1 MCYAAANRSKVIKD
15 TCLKTVLATAAVA
28 VSAYLLA
35 GTGPYASAA
44 HPPMS
49 AACGSAPVTLHPET
63 SATAN
68 DLLASGDLVALLA
81 AASAARD
88 RTPAADLLGGVAS
101 GLLLNDAEAAVLL
114 ERYLASGDTAAI
126 YFAAS
131 ALAGAEMRQG
141 RYSRAAVA
149 LRLALRP
156 DVIATASDRDRRSTE
171 QFMPV
176 LEALEG
182 IAAQSGPSIPTGE
195 TAVTRDAA
203 ELPLAAVVIEGQ
215 PQPVIL
221 DTGANLSVIVRSR
234 AAALGLRMLDAQVS
248 VASPVAEQTPVQLA
262 VADRLEIGGAAFRNV
277 VFLVLPDEALTFAQ
291 GRYKIDAILGFPV
304 LSRLG
309 RLTFSSSEAGETMAF
324 QPSAR
329 RSDPANPPNLLV
341 DGLTPKVIAC
351 LRPENAPIQLA
362 LDSGAQTSSLR
373 PRFAEAFPGR
383 VVAASASTEAVGGV
397 GGAVMRESRA
407 IPTLDLSFGQNASV
421 SLADVPL
428 NIESLNQP
436 GDHGRIGQDVLRA
449 RGGYVLDFGTMRFEL
464 IAVGR

>member
-1 MCYAAANRSKVIKD
+1 M
-15 TCLKTVLATAAVA
+15 LATAAVTA
-28 VSAYLLA
+28 FAYLLA
-35 GTGPYASAA
+35 GTGPLASAA
-44 HPPMS
+44 HPPLS
-49 AACGSAPVTLHPET
+49 AACGSGPVTIRPET
-63 SATAN
+63 SAKTR

-88 RTPAADLLGGVAS
+88 GTPEADLLGGVAA
-101 GLLLNDAEAAVLL
+101 GLMLNDTEAAILL
-114 ERYLASGDTAAI
+114 ERYLASGDTTAI

-131 ALAGAEMRQG
+131 ALAGVEMRHG
-141 RYSRAAVA
+141 RYDRAAAA

-195 TAVTRDAA
+195 TGVTRDAA
-203 ELPLAAVVIEGQ
+203 ELPLARVVIEGQ

-262 VADRLEIGGAAFRNV
+262 IADRLEIGGAGFRNV
-277 VFLVLPDEALTFAQ
+277 VFLVLPDEALTFAE
-291 GRYKIDAILGFPV
+291 GRYKIEAILGFPV

-309 RLTFSSSEAGETMAF
+309 RLTFSASEAGGAMAF

-329 RSDPANPPNLLV
+329 REDPANPPNLLV
-341 DGLTPKVIAC
+341 DGLTPKIIAC
-351 LRPENAPIQLA
+351 LLPENAPIQLA

-373 PRFAEAFPGR
+373 PRFAEAFPER
-383 VVAASASTEAVGGV
+383 VAAASASTEAVGGV
-397 GGAVMRESRA
+397 GGAVMRESRSIA
-407 IPTLDLSFGQNASV
+407 MLELSFGPSSSV
-421 SLADVPL
+421 TLADVPL
-428 NIESLNQP
+428 NEESLNQP
-436 GDHGRIGQDVLRA
+436 GDHGRIGQDMLRA
-449 RGGYVLDFGTMRFEL
+449 RGGYVLDFGTMRFDLVE
-464 IAVGR
+464 AAR